1 MKRITVLSLS
11 YLCILITFVSSQS
24 NFNQTNNNT
33 ETHLKEVKE
42 INGKA
47 KLDEYFSKNKRAII
61 EIYAPWCHH
70 CQIFAPIYK
79 QLYNEVKN
87 SINEVY
93 K

>member
-1 MKRITVLSLS
+1 MSQVTVFL
-11 YLCILITFVSSQS
+11 LCLVCIQIISIQSQ
-24 NFNQTNNNT
+24 QKTVPNNNST
-33 ETHLKEVKE
+33 GVHLKEVKE

-70 CQIFAPIYK
+70 CQVFAPVYK

-87 SINEVY
+87 
-93 K
+93 